1 MVSFVRS
8 GRILATSGAKAA
20 WKIRQVQ
27 SKKSSR
33 SRFSAAS
40 LRGLTGHH
48 TAPAREIPNT
58 QLKAT
63 GSFTD
68 KMATLSPGS
77 TPARSNARAIRQDN
91 RRTSPKVS
99 VRPAVVRQGASGPR
113 EAPLSR
119 KSIRRTRRPAVLAVQ
134 CGASVVHGEVG
145 LHDQPE
151 AAQHAEQLVVAEGLA
166 A

>member
-1 MVSFVRS
+1 MVSFGRS

-48 TAPAREIPNT
+48 TAPAREMPNT

-63 GSFTD
+63 GSFAD
-68 KMATLSPGS
+68 KMATFSPGS
-77 TPARSNARAIRQDN
+77 TPARSKARAIRQDS
-91 RRTSPKVS
+91 RRTSP
-99 VRPAVVRQGASGPR
+99 
-113 EAPLSR
+113 
-119 KSIRRTRRPAVLAVQ
+119 
-134 CGASVVHGEVG
+134 
-145 LHDQPE
+145 
-151 AAQHAEQLVVAEGLA
+151 
-166 A
+166 